1 VSAAVSSVREAA
13 AAVSAA
19 VPPVESQPS
28 AAPVITAHGVSK
40 RFRTHSERA
49 TSLKERLVRRREG
62 ASEEF
67 WALRDVDLSIAPGQ
81 TVGLI
86 GANGSGKSTLLKVLA
101 GILQP
106 TTGERSV
113 QGRIASLL
121 ELGAGFNGELSGR
134 DNVFLNA
141 SLLGLSRRET
151 KELFESVVDFA
162 ELAHKI
168 DDPVKHYSSGQY
180 IRLGFAI
187 AVHVDPDVLLV
198 DEVLAV
204 GDENFQEKCLA
215 KIDEFRQEGRTILF
229 VSHSLDLV
237 ERLCDRVV
245 VMDAGRK
252 VFDGD
257 PRNGTLVLRNRMSG
271 GTATGDADDPVQLT
285 GVRFAA
291 EPDGATKVQFDP
303 GEPLTISLDVE
314 LSDAQGPIPE
324 KIYVHASILGP
335 HDVPVWNMET
345 KGGVWTRAQ
354 EQQAP
359 DEEGNVGDPS
369 VRRLTIDFVVPEV
382 PALLGAF
389 AFRAQVS
396 DAWTGTPLNTRRFP
410 DLFGIAGP
418 QASGLIPVT
427 YDVRNRG

>member
-1 VSAAVSSVREAA
+1 MSAAVTDLPASTAQVASDAGV
-13 AAVSAA
+13 
-19 VPPVESQPS
+19 
-28 AAPVITAHGVSK
+28 PVITASGVSK
-40 RFRTHSERA
+40 RFRSHSERA
-49 TSLKERLVRRREG
+49 TSLKERMVRRREG
-62 ASEEF
+62 PSEEF
-67 WALRDVDLSIAPGQ
+67 WALRDVNLSITAGQ

-106 TTGERSV
+106 TTGERQV
-113 QGRIASLL
+113 TGRIASLL

-151 KELFESVVDFA
+151 KELFDSVVEFA

-187 AVHVDPDVLLV
+187 AVHVDPDILLI

-215 KIDEFRQEGRTILF
+215 KIDQFRNEGRTILF

-245 VMDAGRK
+245 VLESGRK

-257 PRNGTLVLRNRMSG
+257 SRNGTLVLRNRMNG
-271 GTATGDADDPVQLT
+271 GKATGDADDPVQLT
-285 GVRFAA
+285 EVRFSA
-291 EPDGATKVQFDP
+291 EPDSPTKSQFDP
-303 GEPLTISLDVE
+303 GDPLTISLDIE
-314 LSDAQGPIPE
+314 LSDTAGPIPE
-324 KIYVHASILGP
+324 KIYVHASVLGP
-335 HDVPVWNMET
+335 KDVPVWNMET
-345 KGGVWTRAQ
+345 KGGVWTHARKQ
-354 EQQAP
+354 TAP
-359 DEEGNVGDPS
+359 DEEGNVGDSS
-369 VRRLTIDFVVPEV
+369 VCRVTVDFVVPAV
-382 PALLGAF
+382 PALLGGF

-410 DLFGIAGP
+410 DIFGIAGP
-418 QASGLIPVT
+418 QAGGPLPVE
-427 YDVRNRG
+427 YAVRPRG